1 MAKELNHLERIAVKQ
16 VERQRKNFDSISD
29 EDLQSRKDFVRTTR
43 RTLRDIKETMTGA
56 ATKAKMTQD
65 KQSLLGI
72 GRNDVGGSEGSS
84 SKWGGGA
91 SNASGLSNSEFLT
104 SERSQQGALMEKQD
118 EMLDVLSSHVV
129 QLNAMGTEIGTELDD
144 QKRLL
149 EDFDG
154 ELTKTQ
160 QRMEKVIGKMQDL
173 LQTSNNGTLC
183 LIVVLVIIA
192 AVEFLLI
199 MYT

>member
-1 MAKELNHLERIAVKQ
+1 
-16 VERQRKNFDSISD
+16 
-29 EDLQSRKDFVRTTR
+29 
-43 RTLRDIKETMTGA
+43 
-56 ATKAKMTQD
+56 
-65 KQSLLGI
+65 
-72 GRNDVGGSEGSS
+72 
-84 SKWGGGA
+84 
-91 SNASGLSNSEFLT
+91 
-104 SERSQQGALMEKQD
+104 MEKQD

>member
-1 MAKELNHLERIAVKQ
+1 
-16 VERQRKNFDSISD
+16 
-29 EDLQSRKDFVRTTR
+29 
-43 RTLRDIKETMTGA
+43 MTGA

-72 GRNDVGGSEGSS
+72 GRNDVEGSEGSSS

-91 SNASGLSNSEFLT
+91 SNSSGLSNSEFLT